1 MKIYL
6 TMTVIHKIVAAAA
19 LFQIC
24 LAPFAIADDS
34 RAYYYLDKMKME
46 NRIIPLV
53 FIKAGTSDKTNSI
66 RLDRNGLFQ
75 EENKMCSWSLNGG
88 SHTKKNFSLDG
99 NFAVPILDPSC
110 EAPFSH
116 HYTGI
121 GFGDWY
127 LTLHGTISNE
137 ILFIR
142 YRGEDYYIPL
152 SSLKQWTRYTPGE
165 FPIKGDK
172 GD

>member
-1 MKIYL
+1 MIA
-6 TMTVIHKIVAAAA
+6 IRKIVLTAA

-24 LAPFAIADDS
+24 FAPFAIADDS
-34 RAYYYLDKMKME
+34 RAYFYLDKMKIK
-46 NRIIPLV
+46 NSIIPLI
-53 FIKAGTSDKTNSI
+53 FNRADTPDKTNSI

-75 EENKMCSWSLNGG
+75 GDKKSCSWSLNGG
-88 SHTKKNFSLDG
+88 SGTKETFSFDG

-116 HYTGI
+116 HYTGL

-127 LTLHGTISNE
+127 LTLSGTISNK

-142 YRGEDYYIPL
+142 YREENYYISL
-152 SSLKQWTRYTPGE
+152 DSLKQWTRYTHEE
-165 FPIKGDK
+165 FPIDGDI